1 MDKFVANILVLYNK
15 IETDTITLF
24 NNKIRDKQYLTYYLY
39 RIWIK
44 YRELFE
50 SIVDKKEY
58 LQVLGLLGIPK
69 KYKNLN
75 FIYPMI
81 NKMPNNMEIL
91 NKIIEIINKHINEI
105 HKTYINNPTYKDNK
119 DIKKLNDL
127 LITKDIKN
135 IIEDIIQIRLL
146 VPNLSIPESR
156 QKIWERVLPVLEEY
170 SQLKTELKQ

>member
-1 MDKFVANILVLYNK
+1 MDKFVANILVLFNK

-24 NNKIRDKQYLTYYLY
+24 NNKVRDKQYLTYYLY

-44 YRELFE
+44 YRVLFE

-69 KYKNLN
+69 KYQNLN

-81 NKMPNNMEIL
+81 NKMPYNMNIL
-91 NKIIEIINKHINEI
+91 NQIIEIINKHINEI

-127 LITKDIKN
+127 LITKELKN

-146 VPNLSIPESR
+146 VPNLSLAESR
-156 QKIWERVLPVLEEY
+156 QKIWERVLPVLDEY
-170 SQLKTELKQ
+170 SQLKKELKQ